1 MTPEQAA
8 RADRVLNGLFVEL
21 ADARTPDYLEAAIER
36 ASSRPQRPAWTY
48 PGRWLPMADI
58 ASRPAFVPRTPWRTI
73 GVALV
78 VLALVVALAVAFVG
92 SRPQKVPAP
101 FGPAANGSLLF
112 ADGGDIYKADPG
124 TGKTTAVVVGPE
136 TDVRPVW
143 SLDGT
148 RFAFE
153 RKVTGSSG
161 QGLLF
166 VAGADGRA
174 PVQVTPGPLI
184 GLADWVFSPDGR
196 SIATFADVDGAM
208 VLAILPSDGSGQM
221 RTFAVSATADD
232 GAPRYRPDGSEIMFI
247 GKDPSAAYRGVYG
260 LDPTSGRVRT
270 IVAPMATLDI
280 HGASWSPDGTRI
292 AYGTVDQGAVETS
305 ARAHIV
311 SADGTSDVT
320 LDTDPDR
327 FADFGLDWSND
338 ATRLILTGF
347 YRTANGEATRS
358 VVVPVD
364 RSGPG
369 IAIECPPGSPSN
381 RCDANWVWSPDDKQ
395 LIAVAF
401 DDGNQPI
408 GPFIADPLTGKVRP
422 APWTATADPAWQRV
436 AP

>member
-1 MTPEQAA
+1 MTINDQRFD
-8 RADRVLNGLFVEL
+8 RALPGLFIEL
-21 ADARTPDYLEAAIER
+21 ASASTPDYLEAAIER

-58 ASRPAFVPRTPWRTI
+58 ASRPAFVPRAPWRTI

-196 SIATFADVDGAM
+196 SIAT
-208 VLAILPSDGSGQM
+208 SCS
-221 RTFAVSATADD
+221 SA
-232 GAPRYRPDGSEIMFI
+232 PISSRC
-247 GKDPSAAYRGVYG
+247 
-260 LDPTSGRVRT
+260 
-270 IVAPMATLDI
+270 
-280 HGASWSPDGTRI
+280 TR
-292 AYGTVDQGAVETS
+292 
-305 ARAHIV
+305 R
-311 SADGTSDVT
+311 
-320 LDTDPDR
+320 
-327 FADFGLDWSND
+327 
-338 ATRLILTGF
+338 
-347 YRTANGEATRS
+347 
-358 VVVPVD
+358 
-364 RSGPG
+364 
-369 IAIECPPGSPSN
+369 
-381 RCDANWVWSPDDKQ
+381 
-395 LIAVAF
+395 
-401 DDGNQPI
+401 
-408 GPFIADPLTGKVRP
+408 
-422 APWTATADPAWQRV
+422 
-436 AP
+436 